1 MKKISPKKAAYRPR
15 YSTWDELMAS
25 PTEPMPIAKRT
36 HQLSRMYEGLH
47 AIETA
52 DKPTTDDW
60 RVVSDAVNLVE
71 TLVLDMKICEDNDGL
86 LDDAI
91 KALAESG
98 RRYTKTGANIRL
110 DAPGIQAVRSVLADY
125 ASLLEQLPER
135 TMMRCHRLT
144 EKRLREI
151 LDGKKTPR
159 DVEIVDL

>member
-15 YSTWDELMAS
+15 YSVWDELTAS
-25 PTEPMPIAKRT
+25 PTEPMPEAKRN
-36 HQLSRMYEGLH
+36 HQLTRMYEGLH
-47 AIETA
+47 ALEQA
-52 DKPTTDDW
+52 DNPSTDDW

-86 LDDAI
+86 LEDAV
-91 KALAESG
+91 KALADAG
-98 RRYTKTGANIRL
+98 RRHIKTGANIRL
-110 DAPGIQAVRSVLADY
+110 DAQGIQAVRSVLADY
-125 ASLLEQLPER
+125 ADLLGTLPER

-151 LDGKKTPR
+151 LEGRKNPH

>member
-15 YSTWDELMAS
+15 YTVWDEMMAS
-25 PTEPMPIAKRT
+25 PTESMPAEKRR

-47 AIETA
+47 AIETS

-60 RVVSDAVNLVE
+60 RVISDAVNLVE

-91 KALAESG
+91 KALADAG
-98 RRYTKTGANIRL
+98 RRHLKTGANIRL
-110 DAPGIQAVRSVLADY
+110 DATGIQAVRSVLTDY
-125 ASLLEQLPER
+125 SSLLEQLPER

-151 LDGKKTPR
+151 LDGKKTVR
-159 DVEIVDL
+159 DIEIVDL